1 MEHYIDNLT
10 IEQLKSLLPS
20 VYHWVIERKIKELE
34 NEKESIWI
42 MKIIII
48 IIFYFVILAVGY
60 ISGYVI
66 GSKKQVW
73 KFNEYIMNLKK
84 QQLEYK
90 KNNQT
95 KEWLN

>member
-1 MEHYIDNLT
+1 
-10 IEQLKSLLPS
+10 
-20 VYHWVIERKIKELE
+20 
-34 NEKESIWI
+34 

-95 KEWLN
+95 KE